1 MRSAKSC
8 FSPTLFR
15 KNLVR
20 FWPIWGL
27 YLFIWLLVLPLG
39 ILNTFRNWDGYND
52 MYALSTLSL
61 GAVGALCF
69 GILAAMAVFS
79 YLYNNRSVQLIHALP
94 VTREGLFV
102 TNYLSGLLFLLVPN
116 VIVFVLSLLAGGA
129 AAPRTLVLWLVAQSL
144 MCLFFYSFAVFCAM
158 FTGNLLALPVFYG
171 ILNFL
176 VIALSYV
183 LDYLM
188 GQFLFGYAG
197 SYGGDELVE
206 WFTPIMRIGRQLSHE
221 RRVINGVETSVLL
234 GLPTL
239 LAYGLVA
246 LVLTGIALVLY
257 RRRALETAGDL
268 VSVAWV
274 RPIFKYGVAFCA
286 AVTLGSF
293 LYTEFRSLLPP
304 GRWVILLPL
313 IFAGLIGYFAA
324 EMLLKKRFKVFTTAW
339 KGSVAFSLALL
350 TLFVVGNND
359 LVGFN
364 RAPARSSVVSVQ
376 IDGPYTAPYDGGNG
390 GTIRLTRPED
400 IDAALALHQAITVNR
415 AAIERE
421 SEDFR
426 GAYGSRLQ
434 TEPLSGGRQLE
445 VETFSTSSVDITY
458 ELSSGKMI
466 RRSYQLPFRAERL
479 TGDNT
484 VERHLTELLNR
495 PHLLEQRYWEDLPDD
510 LRLVDVSMNA
520 YPSVSGREGTVS
532 LGNDAQR
539 EALLAAVKADM
550 AAGRIGTRYLMETA
564 ERYTNCYYNDLRF
577 TFLNPP
583 VSNSPGDSTKRENY
597 EVTVTLQTTATET
610 LKVLAEL
617 GYTDGKGLTRLS
629 DHYAI
634 DSQK

>member
-102 TNYLSGLLFLLVPN
+102 TNYLSGLLFLLGPN
-116 VIVFVLSLLAGGA
+116 VIVFALSLLAGGA

-144 MCLFFYSFAVFCAM
+144 MCLFFYSFAIFCAM

-176 VIALSYV
+176 VIALSQV

-221 RRVINGVETSVLL
+221 RRIINGVETSVLL

-257 RRRALETAGDL
+257 RRRALEMAGDL

-293 LYTEFRSLLPP
+293 LYTEFRSLLPS
-304 GRWVILLPL
+304 GRWAILLPL

-350 TLFVVGNND
+350 ALFVVGNND

-390 GTIRLTRPED
+390 GSIRLTRPED
-400 IDAALALHQAITVNR
+400 IDAALALHQAIVNSR
-415 AAIERE
+415 AAIEQDIDY
-421 SEDFR
+421 SGGGYD
-426 GAYGSRLQ
+426 SRPQ
-434 TEPLSGGRQLE
+434 MEPLSGGRQLE
-445 VETFSTSSVDITY
+445 VETFTTSSVDITY

-479 TGDNT
+479 EGDNT
-484 VERHLTELLNR
+484 VEHHLTELLNR
-495 PHLLEQRYWEDLPDD
+495 PHLLEQRYWDFPDG
-510 LRLVDVSMNA
+510 LRLVDVSMNT
-520 YPSVSGREGTVS
+520 YPSESDGEDTVS
-532 LGNDAQR
+532 LGESDAQR

-564 ERYTNCYYNDLRF
+564 ARYTNCYYNDLRF

-583 VSNSPGDSTKRENY
+583 VSITSGNSTKSENY

-634 DSQK
+634 GSQK